1 LVQKHLAC
9 IDCKGKLTAV
19 QGRFSCLACERTYDF
34 ADGVFFARERKAA
47 HYFDAAHQIMQVGND
62 SPEISTL
69 CYSQQSRIAI
79 GLIKPGDV
87 VVDIGCGPSIHYE
100 KPRDCVLIGID
111 PSFESIRANQS
122 LDIRIFGGA
131 ESPPFADGSV
141 DRIFLF
147 YSIHHMIGQT
157 VEENT
162 ANLAAALHECN
173 RMIRKQGSIVIF
185 DMSPWWPA
193 WQLQCLAWNQARSA
207 LADKLDMFFWR
218 KSALKKL
225 AEPILA
231 ARDFT
236 SCTFQVSPLLVF
248 PPIFS
253 IPRLKF
259 PRFLY
264 PFDVNM
270 YLWQY

>member
-1 LVQKHLAC
+1 
-9 IDCKGKLTAV
+9 LTAL
-19 QGRFSCLACERTYDF
+19 QGQFSCLACGHTYDF
-34 ADGVFFARERKAA
+34 ADAVFFAREKRAA
-47 HYFDAAHQIMQVGND
+47 HYFDAAHQIMQTGNE
-62 SPEISTL
+62 SPEISAL
-69 CYSQQSRIAI
+69 CYSQQSRLAI
-79 GLIKPGDV
+79 GMIKPGDV

-131 ESPPFADGSV
+131 ESAPLADKSV
-141 DRIFLF
+141 DRLFLF
-147 YSIHHMIGQT
+147 YSIHHMIGQS
-157 VEENT
+157 VEENRE
-162 ANLAAALHECN
+162 NLSATLHECN

-193 WQLQCLAWNQARSA
+193 WQLQCLAWNQARSV
-207 LADKLDMFFWR
+207 LGDKLDMFFWR

-225 AEPILA
+225 AAPILS
-231 ARDFT
+231 AREFT
-236 SCTFQVSPLLVF
+236 SCTFQVSPLLTF

-253 IPRLKF
+253 IPSLKV

-270 YLWQY
+270 YHWQY